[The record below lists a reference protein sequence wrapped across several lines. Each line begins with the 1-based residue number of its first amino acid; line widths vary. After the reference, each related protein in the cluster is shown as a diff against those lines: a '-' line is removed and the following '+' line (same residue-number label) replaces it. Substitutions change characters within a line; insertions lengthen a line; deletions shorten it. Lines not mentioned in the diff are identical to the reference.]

1 MTTLL
6 LIRHAE
12 TDAVGHLLSG
22 WQPGWHLNARGKQQA
37 EDLGRKLAHTP
48 LRAVYSSPL
57 ERAVETALPIANSH
71 GLSIEQ
77 NRDLGELG
85 LGEWEGLLLDDLQG
99 REDWRLFNASREHAS
114 PPGGESVREAQ
125 QRMLDCLARLV
136 RRHPDEQI
144 AAVSHGDPLRG
155 VICHLL
161 GKSLD
166 YMLEFEI
173 EPASVSRVEV
183 KGEEWVVRT
192 INQTGELHDEFIS
205 IG

>member
-1 MTTLL
+1 
-6 LIRHAE
+6 
-12 TDAVGHLLSG
+12 
-22 WQPGWHLNARGKQQA
+22 
-37 EDLGRKLAHTP
+37 
-48 LRAVYSSPL
+48 VYSSPL

-71 GLSIEQ
+71 GLEIE
-77 NRDLGELG
+77 RDRELGELG

-99 REDWRLFNASREHAS
+99 REDWRLFNASREHAR

-125 QRMLDCLARLV
+125 KRMLECLTRLV
-136 RRHPDEQI
+136 RQHPDEHI

-183 KGEEWVVRT
+183 EGEEWVVRT

-205 IG
+205 VG